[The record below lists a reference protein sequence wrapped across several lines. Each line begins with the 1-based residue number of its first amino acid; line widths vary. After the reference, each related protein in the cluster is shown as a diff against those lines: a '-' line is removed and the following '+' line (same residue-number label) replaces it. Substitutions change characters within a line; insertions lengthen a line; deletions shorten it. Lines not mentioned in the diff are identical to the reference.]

1 MPFLAR
7 CAAVMADLSRPMPR
21 LARTTPRCFSRR
33 AAAVCAMPI
42 SAAIERML
50 HFRLDHRKV
59 VHDDA
64 AWIKTPA
71 KRASA
76 AISAII
82 NMSLVS
88 SVGVVR
94 SRRHQISRNM
104 RGAAHLQKAT
114 IALHAAKID

>member
-59 VHDDA
+59 VHD

-82 NMSLVS
+82 NMSLVP